1 MRLQRSV
8 IPVMLSVTVS
18 SLWVEMDP
26 RAFLLKGVCTMQN
39 KRDVILDV
47 DQRPTPGHWLGL
59 SLQHMF
65 SMFGSTVLVPIL
77 VGLNPGIALFSS
89 GVGTLMY
96 LLITKHKIPAYMGS
110 SFSFIVPMLALMKTT
125 GYPGIAQGTIAVGC
139 VYLIVSLIV
148 SAIGSAWIDRVLPP
162 IVVGPIVMV
171 IGLSLAGTAAK
182 DATMNGT
189 HYDLKYFVVALLTL
203 LITIIFNMYFKGFL
217 GLIPILL
224 GIISGYVI
232 ACLFGIV
239 DFSGVQA
246 AHWFSLPAFQIPFVS
261 YHPQFYWGAILSMA
275 PIAFVTMTEHLGHI
289 MVLDELTGRNYFKD
303 PGLNHTLAGDGTAS
317 IIAGFVGGPPI
328 TSYGENIGVLAI
340 TRVHSVYV
348 LAGAAVFAIFFSFVG
363 KLSALIESIPAPVI
377 GGISFLLFGVI
388 ASSGLRVL
396 IERHVNFDK
405 KRNLMIA
412 SVILVIGIGNAYLQ
426 LGQYQF
432 SGLAVAAVL
441 GIILNLV
448 LPEEARSET
457 KA

>member
-1 MRLQRSV
+1 MAHR
-8 IPVMLSVTVS
+8 
-18 SLWVEMDP
+18 D
-26 RAFLLKGVCTMQN
+26 GV
-39 KRDVILDV
+39 VLDV
-47 DQRPTPGHWLGL
+47 DERPEFGQWVGL

-96 LLITKHKIPAYMGS
+96 LLITRHKIPAYMGS
-110 SFSFIVPMLALMKTT
+110 SFSFIVPMMALMKST

-139 VYLIVSLIV
+139 VYLLVSLIV
-148 SAIGSAWIDRVLPP
+148 TMIGSDWIDRVLPP

-171 IGLSLAGTAAK
+171 IGLSLASTAAK

-189 HYDLKYFVVALLTL
+189 HYDLRYFAVAMLTL
-203 LITIIFNMYFKGFL
+203 LVTIAFNMFCKGFL

-224 GIISGYVI
+224 GIVCGYVI

-239 DFSGVQA
+239 DLAPVAA
-246 AHWFSLPAFQIPFVS
+246 AHWFSLPNFQVPFVN
-261 YHPQFYWGAILSMA
+261 YQPHFYWGAILSMA
-275 PIAFVTMTEHLGHI
+275 PIAFVTMTEHMGHI
-289 MVLDELTGRNYFKD
+289 MVLNELTERNYFKD

-317 IIAGFVGGPPI
+317 IIAGFVGGPPV

-348 LAGAAVFAIFFSFVG
+348 LAGAALFAVFFSFVG
-363 KLSALIESIPAPVI
+363 KLSALIESIPGPVI

-388 ASSGLRVL
+388 ASSGLRVM
-396 IERHVNFDK
+396 IEDQIDFNK
-405 KRNLMIA
+405 KRNLMIS
-412 SVILVIGIGNAYLQ
+412 SVILVIGIGNAYLK

-441 GIILNLV
+441 GIVLNLI
-448 LPEEARSET
+448 LPDEAASERR
-457 KA
+457 KNN

>member
-1 MRLQRSV
+1 MAHR
-8 IPVMLSVTVS
+8 
-18 SLWVEMDP
+18 D
-26 RAFLLKGVCTMQN
+26 GV
-39 KRDVILDV
+39 VLDV
-47 DQRPTPGHWLGL
+47 DERPEFGQWVGL

-65 SMFGSTVLVPIL
+65 SMFSSTVLVPIL

-96 LLITKHKIPAYMGS
+96 LLITRHKIPAYMGS
-110 SFSFIVPMLALMKTT
+110 SFSFIVPMMALMKST

-139 VYLIVSLIV
+139 VYLLVSLIV
-148 SAIGSAWIDRVLPP
+148 TMIGSDWIDRVLPP

-171 IGLSLAGTAAK
+171 IGLSLASTAAK

-189 HYDLKYFVVALLTL
+189 HYDLRYFAVAMLTL
-203 LITIIFNMYFKGFL
+203 LVTIAFNMFCKGFL

-224 GIISGYVI
+224 GIVCGYVI

-239 DFSGVQA
+239 DLAPVAA
-246 AHWFSLPAFQIPFVS
+246 AHWFSLPDFQVPFVT
-261 YHPQFYWGAILSMA
+261 YQPHFYWGAILSMA
-275 PIAFVTMTEHLGHI
+275 PIAFVTMTEHMGHI
-289 MVLDELTGRNYFKD
+289 MVLNELTERNYFKD

-317 IIAGFVGGPPI
+317 IIAGFVGGPPV

-348 LAGAAVFAIFFSFVG
+348 LAGAALFAVFFSFVG
-363 KLSALIESIPAPVI
+363 KLSALIESIPGPVI

-388 ASSGLRVL
+388 ASSGLRVM
-396 IERHVNFDK
+396 IEDQIDFNK
-405 KRNLMIA
+405 KRNLMIS
-412 SVILVIGIGNAYLQ
+412 SVILVIGIGNAYLK

-441 GIILNLV
+441 GIALNLI
-448 LPEEARSET
+448 LPDEAASERR
-457 KA
+457 KNN

>member
-1 MRLQRSV
+1 MAHR
-8 IPVMLSVTVS
+8 
-18 SLWVEMDP
+18 D
-26 RAFLLKGVCTMQN
+26 GV
-39 KRDVILDV
+39 VLDV
-47 DQRPTPGHWLGL
+47 DERPEFGQWVGL

-96 LLITKHKIPAYMGS
+96 LLITRHKIPAYMGS
-110 SFSFIVPMLALMKTT
+110 SFSFIVPMMALMKST
-125 GYPGIAQGTIAVGC
+125 GYPGIAQGTVAVGC
-139 VYLIVSLIV
+139 VYLLVSFIVTM
-148 SAIGSAWIDRVLPP
+148 IGSDWIDRVLPP

-171 IGLSLAGTAAK
+171 IGLSLASTAAK

-189 HYDLKYFVVALLTL
+189 HYDLRYFAVAMLTL
-203 LITIIFNMYFKGFL
+203 IITIAFNMFFKGFL

-224 GIISGYVI
+224 GIVCGYVI

-239 DFSGVQA
+239 DLTPVAS
-246 AHWFSLPAFQIPFVS
+246 AHWFSLPDFQIPFVT
-261 YHPQFYWGAILSMA
+261 YKPHFYWGAILSMA
-275 PIAFVTMTEHLGHI
+275 PIAFVTMTEHMGHI
-289 MVLDELTGRNYFKD
+289 MVLNELTERNYFKD

-317 IIAGFVGGPPI
+317 IIAGFVGGPPV

-348 LAGAAVFAIFFSFVG
+348 LAGAALFAVFFSFVG
-363 KLSALIESIPAPVI
+363 KLSALIESIPGPVI

-388 ASSGLRVL
+388 ASSGLRVM
-396 IERHVNFDK
+396 IEDQIDFNK
-405 KRNLMIA
+405 KRNLMIS
-412 SVILVIGIGNAYLQ
+412 SVILVIGIGNAYLK

-441 GIILNLV
+441 GIILNLI
-448 LPEEARSET
+448 LPQEAASER
-457 KA
+457 KQNN

>member
-1 MRLQRSV
+1 MEEKR
-8 IPVMLSVTVS
+8 
-18 SLWVEMDP
+18 
-26 RAFLLKGVCTMQN
+26 
-39 KRDVILDV
+39 RDVVLDV
-47 DQRPTPGHWLGL
+47 DERLGTGQWIGL

-96 LLITKHKIPAYMGS
+96 LLITRHKIPAYMGS
-110 SFSFIVPMLALMKTT
+110 SFSFIVPMMALMKST

-148 SAIGSAWIDRVLPP
+148 SRFGSAWIDRILPP

-171 IGLSLAGTAAK
+171 IGLSLAATAAK
-182 DATMNGT
+182 DATMNGST
-189 HYDLKYFVVALLTL
+189 YDIKYFIVAMLTL
-203 LITIIFNMYFKGFL
+203 LITIIFNMFFKGFL

-224 GIISGYVI
+224 GIVGGYII

-239 DFSGVQA
+239 KFSGVMS
-246 AHWFSLPAFQIPFVS
+246 AHWFSLPAFQIPFVN

-275 PIAFVTMTEHLGHI
+275 PIAFVTMTEHMGHI
-289 MVLDELTGRNYFKD
+289 MVLNELTDRNYFKD

-317 IIAGFVGGPPI
+317 IIAGFVGGPPV

-348 LAGAAVFAIFFSFVG
+348 LAGAASFAILFSFVG
-363 KLSALIESIPAPVI
+363 KLSALIESIPSPVI

-388 ASSGLRVL
+388 ASSGLRVM
-396 IERHVNFDK
+396 IEDQTDFNE
-405 KRNLMIA
+405 KRNLMIS

-426 LGQYQF
+426 LGQYEF

-441 GIILNLV
+441 GIVLNLV
-448 LPEEARSET
+448 LPQKAASER
-457 KA
+457 

>member
-1 MRLQRSV
+1 MSDKR
-8 IPVMLSVTVS
+8 
-18 SLWVEMDP
+18 
-26 RAFLLKGVCTMQN
+26 
-39 KRDVILDV
+39 RDVVLDV
-47 DQRPTPGHWLGL
+47 NERPGFGQWVGL
-59 SLQHMF
+59 SIQHMF

-96 LLITKHKIPAYMGS
+96 ILITKGKIPAYMGS
-110 SFSFIVPMLALMKTT
+110 SFSFIVPMIALMKTV

-139 VYLIVSLIV
+139 VYLIVSLVV
-148 SAIGSAWIDRVLPP
+148 SMIGSDWIDRLLPP
-162 IVVGPIVMV
+162 VIVGPIIMV

-182 DATMNGT
+182 DATINAAG
-189 HYDLKYFVVALLTL
+189 HYDLKFFVVALLTL
-203 LITIIFNMYFKGFL
+203 LVTIAFNMFMKGFL

-224 GIISGYVI
+224 GIVVGYVI
-232 ACLFGIV
+232 AVLFGIV
-239 DFSGVQA
+239 DFTPVLH
-246 AHWFSLPAFQIPFVS
+246 AHWLSLPAFQLPFVN
-261 YHPQFYWGAILSMA
+261 YKPKLYWGAILSMA
-275 PIAFVTMTEHLGHI
+275 PIAFVTMTEHMGHI
-289 MVLDELTGRNYFKD
+289 MVLNQLTERNFFKD

-317 IIAGFVGGPPI
+317 IIAGFVGGPPV

-340 TRVHSVYV
+340 TKVHSVYV
-348 LAGAAVFAIFFSFVG
+348 LAGAALFAIIFGFIG
-363 KLSALIESIPAPVI
+363 KLSALIETIPKPVI

-396 IERHVNFDK
+396 IDNRVDFDK

-441 GIILNLV
+441 GIILNLI
-448 LPEEARSET
+448 LPREARSERET
-457 KA
+457 RQQNNESE

>member
-1 MRLQRSV
+1 MEEKR
-8 IPVMLSVTVS
+8 
-18 SLWVEMDP
+18 
-26 RAFLLKGVCTMQN
+26 
-39 KRDVILDV
+39 RDVVLDV
-47 DQRPTPGHWLGL
+47 DERPGTGQWIGL

-77 VGLNPGIALFSS
+77 VWLNPGIALFSS

-96 LLITKHKIPAYMGS
+96 LLITRHKIPAYMGS
-110 SFSFIVPMLALMKTT
+110 SFSFIVPMMALMKST

-148 SAIGSAWIDRVLPP
+148 SRFGSAWIDRILPP

-171 IGLSLAGTAAK
+171 IGLSLAATAAK
-182 DATMNGT
+182 DATMNGST
-189 HYDLKYFVVALLTL
+189 YDIKYFIVAMLTL
-203 LITIIFNMYFKGFL
+203 SITIIFNMFFKGFL

-224 GIISGYVI
+224 GIVGGYII

-239 DFSGVQA
+239 KFSGVMS
-246 AHWFSLPAFQIPFVS
+246 AHWFSLPAFQIPFVN

-275 PIAFVTMTEHLGHI
+275 PIAFVTMTEHMGHI
-289 MVLDELTGRNYFKD
+289 MVLNELTDRNYFKD

-317 IIAGFVGGPPI
+317 IIAGFVGGPPV

-348 LAGAAVFAIFFSFVG
+348 LAGAASFAILFSFVG
-363 KLSALIESIPAPVI
+363 KLSALIESIPSPVI

-388 ASSGLRVL
+388 ASSGLRVM
-396 IERHVNFDK
+396 IEDQTDFNE
-405 KRNLMIA
+405 KRNLMIS

-426 LGQYQF
+426 LGQYEF

-441 GIILNLV
+441 GIVLNLV
-448 LPEEARSET
+448 LPQKAASER
-457 KA
+457 

>member
-1 MRLQRSV
+1 
-8 IPVMLSVTVS
+8 
-18 SLWVEMDP
+18 
-26 RAFLLKGVCTMQN
+26 MQD
-39 KRDVILDV
+39 KRDVVLDV
-47 DQRPTPGHWLGL
+47 DERPAPLQWFGL

-96 LLITKHKIPAYMGS
+96 LLITRHKIPAYMGS
-110 SFSFIVPMLALMKTT
+110 SFSFIVPMMALMKTT
-125 GYPGIAQGTIAVGC
+125 GYPGIAQGTVAVGC

-148 SAIGSAWIDRVLPP
+148 SAVGSDWIDKVLPP

-171 IGLSLAGTAAK
+171 IGLSLAATAAK
-182 DATMNGT
+182 DATINGST
-189 HYDLKYFVVALLTL
+189 YDLKYFVVALLTL
-203 LITIIFNMYFKGFL
+203 LITITFNMYFKGFL

-224 GIISGYVI
+224 GIVGGYLI

-239 DFSGVQA
+239 DFSGVA
-246 AHWFSLPAFQIPFVS
+246 SAHWFSLPDFQVPFVT
-261 YHPQFYWGAILSMA
+261 YHPKFYWGAILSMA

-317 IIAGFVGGPPI
+317 IIAGFVGGPPV

-340 TRVHSVYV
+340 TRVHSVFV
-348 LAGAAVFAIFFSFVG
+348 LAGAAAFAIFFSFVG
-363 KLSALIESIPAPVI
+363 KLSALIESIPSPVI

-396 IERHVNFDK
+396 IERHVDFNQ

-412 SVILVIGIGNAYLQ
+412 SVILVIGIGNAYLK
-426 LGQYQF
+426 LGQYEF

-441 GIILNLV
+441 GIVLNLI
-448 LPEEARSET
+448 LPEEARSEE
-457 KA
+457 

>member
-1 MRLQRSV
+1 MAHR
-8 IPVMLSVTVS
+8 
-18 SLWVEMDP
+18 
-26 RAFLLKGVCTMQN
+26 
-39 KRDVILDV
+39 RDVVLDV
-47 DQRPTPGHWLGL
+47 DEKPRPGQWVGL

-89 GVGTLMY
+89 GVGTLIY

-110 SFSFIVPMLALMKTT
+110 SFSFVVPMMALMKST

-139 VYLIVSLIV
+139 VYLIVALIV
-148 SAIGSAWIDRVLPP
+148 SQIASAWIDKVLPP
-162 IVVGPIVMV
+162 IVVGPIVVV

-182 DATMNGT
+182 DATINSVTG
-189 HYDLKYFVVALLTL
+189 HYDLKFFAVAMLTMIL
-203 LITIIFNMYFKGFL
+203 TIAFNMYFKGFL

-224 GIISGYVI
+224 GIVFGYLI

-239 DFSGVQA
+239 DFTPVMR
-246 AHWFSLPAFQIPFVS
+246 AHWFSLPDFQVPFVT
-261 YHPQFYWGAILSMA
+261 YHPQLYWGAILSMA

-289 MVLDELTGRNYFKD
+289 MVLNELTERNYFKD

-317 IIAGFVGGPPI
+317 IIAGFVGGPPV

-348 LAGAAVFAIFFSFVG
+348 IAGAALFAVFFSFIG
-363 KLSALIESIPAPVI
+363 KLSALIETIPSPVI

-388 ASSGLRVL
+388 ASSGLRVM
-396 IERHVNFDK
+396 IENQIDFNA
-405 KRNLMIA
+405 KRNLMIS

-426 LGQYQF
+426 LGKYQF

-448 LPEEARSET
+448 LPQ
-457 KA
+457 KAFGERRH

>member
-1 MRLQRSV
+1 M
-8 IPVMLSVTVS
+8 
-18 SLWVEMDP
+18 
-26 RAFLLKGVCTMQN
+26 AH
-39 KRDVILDV
+39 RDGIVLDV
-47 DQRPTPGHWLGL
+47 DERPEFGQWVGL

-96 LLITKHKIPAYMGS
+96 LLITRHKIPAYMGS
-110 SFSFIVPMLALMKTT
+110 SFSFIVPMMALMKST
-125 GYPGIAQGTIAVGC
+125 GYPGIAQGTVAVGC
-139 VYLIVSLIV
+139 VYLLVSLIV
-148 SAIGSAWIDRVLPP
+148 TMIGSDWIDRVLPP

-171 IGLSLAGTAAK
+171 IGLSLASTAAK

-189 HYDLKYFVVALLTL
+189 HYDLRYFAVAMLTL
-203 LITIIFNMYFKGFL
+203 IITIAFNMFFKGFL

-224 GIISGYVI
+224 GIVCGYVI

-239 DFSGVQA
+239 DLAPVAS
-246 AHWFSLPAFQIPFVS
+246 AHWFSLPDFQIPFVT
-261 YHPQFYWGAILSMA
+261 YKPHFYWGAILSMA
-275 PIAFVTMTEHLGHI
+275 PIAFVTMTEHMGHI
-289 MVLDELTGRNYFKD
+289 MVLNELTERNYFKD

-317 IIAGFVGGPPI
+317 IIAGFVGGPPV

-348 LAGAAVFAIFFSFVG
+348 LAGAAMFAVFFSFVG
-363 KLSALIESIPAPVI
+363 KLSALIESIPGPVI

-388 ASSGLRVL
+388 ASSGLRVM
-396 IERHVNFDK
+396 IEDQIDFNK
-405 KRNLMIA
+405 KRNLMIS
-412 SVILVIGIGNAYLQ
+412 SVILVIGIGNAYLK

-441 GIILNLV
+441 GIILNLI
-448 LPEEARSET
+448 LPDEAASER
-457 KA
+457 KQNN

>member
-1 MRLQRSV
+1 MS
-8 IPVMLSVTVS
+8 
-18 SLWVEMDP
+18 
-26 RAFLLKGVCTMQN
+26 K
-39 KRDVILDV
+39 KRPDVVLDV
-47 DQRPTPGHWLGL
+47 DERPRLGQWFGL

-110 SFSFIVPMLALMKTT
+110 SFSFVVPMMALMKTT

-148 SAIGSAWIDRVLPP
+148 SAIGSGWIDRVLPP

-182 DATMNGT
+182 DATMNGS
-189 HYDLKYFVVALLTL
+189 HYDLRYFAVAMLTL
-203 LITIIFNMYFKGFL
+203 LITIIFNMYLKGFL
-217 GLIPILL
+217 GLVPILL
-224 GIISGYVI
+224 GIVFGYLV

-239 DFSGVQA
+239 DFTPVMH
-246 AHWFSLPAFQIPFVS
+246 AHWFSLPDFQVPFVT
-261 YHPQFYWGAILSMA
+261 YHPRVYWGAIFSMA
-275 PIAFVTMTEHLGHI
+275 PIAFVTMTEHMGHI
-289 MVLDELTGRNYFKD
+289 MVLNELTDRNYFKD

-317 IIAGFVGGPPI
+317 IIAGFVGGPPV

-348 LAGAAVFAIFFSFVG
+348 LMGAALFAIFFAFVG
-363 KLSALIESIPAPVI
+363 KLSALIESIPSPVI

-388 ASSGLRVL
+388 ASSGMRVMVEDK
-396 IERHVNFDK
+396 IDFNK
-405 KRNLMIA
+405 KRNLMIS

-441 GIILNLV
+441 GVILNLV
-448 LPEEARSET
+448 LPE
-457 KA
+457 KAGNE